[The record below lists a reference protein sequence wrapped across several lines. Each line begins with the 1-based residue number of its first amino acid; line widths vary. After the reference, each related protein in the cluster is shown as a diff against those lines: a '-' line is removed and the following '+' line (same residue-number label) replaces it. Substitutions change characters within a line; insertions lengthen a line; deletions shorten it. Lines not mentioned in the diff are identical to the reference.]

1 MDETNDQV
9 QSDSQ
14 ASSGP
19 EVIRRDQ
26 PDQASEG
33 QSETTSEQDVE
44 TSKTYKVDFPDGTSK
59 EMSSDE
65 LYDHYQKIGPEFTRR
80 SQELAE
86 LKRESQE
93 REASA
98 ERDATRKIE
107 ENELLKNVDPNVKE
121 AIIQM
126 VKPVITETLL
136 EKEREAEQKAAN
148 EAFDRKLDKL
158 ESDYPGGNGLPK
170 FDRRVVLKAMQDPNN
185 EIYDPEA
192 KFYMMNRATFED
204 HLIKQALKTK
214 KAGPETETTSSEAPE
229 KPSSPSPKTLSE
241 ASKRAYERL
250 RSS

>member
-1 MDETNDQV
+1 MDQENVNDQDQEQV
-9 QSDSQ
+9 ENSGSDNDSETTQ
-14 ASSGP
+14 T
-19 EVIRRDQ
+19 
-26 PDQASEG
+26 ASE
-33 QSETTSEQDVE
+33 QSETTEGVEEAKTEPFYVDHLGRELSAEQLKE
-44 TSKTYKVDFPDGTSK
+44 EYSKTSAYITKL
-59 EMSSDE
+59 E
-65 LYDHYQKIGPEFTRR
+65 QNQR
-80 SQELAE
+80 
-86 LKRESQE
+86 E